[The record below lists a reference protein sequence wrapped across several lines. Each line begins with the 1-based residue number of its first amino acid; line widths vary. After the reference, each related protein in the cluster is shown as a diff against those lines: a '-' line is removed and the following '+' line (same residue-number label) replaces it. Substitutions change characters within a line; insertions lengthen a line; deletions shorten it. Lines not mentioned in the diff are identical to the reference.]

1 MHRRVTI
8 TDVAQLAGV
17 SRQTVSRA
25 INRKGEISPTTL
37 QRVLQAVQALGYQP
51 SQVARGL
58 ATRRTRTVGL
68 VVPDITNPF
77 FPEIARGVQDVA
89 RSQGYNVFL
98 CNSDES
104 PEQELQVLRSL
115 AAQMVDGIVLC
126 GSRISADQLIAFAES
141 YWPLVVLNRELECP
155 GVGLI
160 AVDNQRGMQL
170 AVDHLVGRG
179 HRCIALLAGPVT
191 SPSSQRRVQGYR
203 RAMQGWNLPVAP
215 DWVVPCPPTVEG
227 GQTEATSLLARHPE
241 VTALIAYNDLVAIG
255 ACLACEALGRAVPA
269 SCAVIG
275 FDDIRL
281 AAMVRP
287 TLTTIRVDKYE
298 LGRAAMQRLLTML
311 DQPETAIPPQVVDVE
326 LVIRE
331 SAP

>member
-1 MHRRVTI
+1 MQRRVTI

-25 INRKGEISPTTL
+25 INRKGEISPATL
-37 QRVLQAVQALGYQP
+37 QRVLQAVQTLGYQP

-58 ATRRTRTVGL
+58 ATRRTRTIGL

-89 RSQGYNVFL
+89 GNQGYNVFL

-115 AAQMVDGIVLC
+115 AAQPVDGIVLC
-126 GSRISADQLIAFAES
+126 GSRISTEQLEAFAES
-141 YWPLVVLNRELECP
+141 YWPLVVLNRELGCP

-160 AVDNQRGMQL
+160 MVDNQRGMQL

-179 HRCIALLAGPVT
+179 HRAIALLAGPAT
-191 SPSSQRRVQGYR
+191 SPSSQQRVQGYR
-203 RAMQGWNLPVAP
+203 RAMQGWDLPVVP
-215 DWVVPCPPTVEG
+215 GWVRPCPPTVEG
-227 GQTEATSLLARHPE
+227 GQSEAISLLSLHPE
-241 VTALIAYNDLVAIG
+241 VTALIAYNDLVALG
-255 ACLACEALGRAVPA
+255 ACQACEALGRPVPDR
-269 SCAVIG
+269 CAVVG

-281 AAMVRP
+281 AAMVKPR
-287 TLTTIRVDKYE
+287 LSTIRVDKYE
-298 LGRAAMQRLLTML
+298 LGRVAMQRLLTML
-311 DQPETAIPPQVVDVE
+311 DQPEAVIAPQILDIE